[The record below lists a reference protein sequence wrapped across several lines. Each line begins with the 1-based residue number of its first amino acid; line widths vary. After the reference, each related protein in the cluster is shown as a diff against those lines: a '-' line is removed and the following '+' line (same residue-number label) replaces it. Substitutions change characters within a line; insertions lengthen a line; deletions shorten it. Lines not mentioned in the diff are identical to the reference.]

1 MSVFEKDYIV
11 TMSEMGISN
20 TITNGGILR
29 LFEDI
34 ACAHSDIVGLGINQI
49 EQTHLSWFLLQWKV
63 HVFKRAVYNE
73 AISIKTWSRNAS
85 KCLTYRDFEMYDQN
99 GNLICIAS
107 SKWALID
114 TTNGKILKIT
124 KDVIDRY
131 CPENEKNVFDE
142 IDIPKL
148 QVPKILESDVP
159 NYVFNVLRRDI
170 DINQHMHNLYYL
182 DYALE
187 ALPQDIYEVLS
198 NCNNFEIMYKS
209 GIQLGDTVNCFCIKQ
224 DNQYIVVMKN
234 AKEPDKLHCVV
245 KFSL

>member
-1 MSVFEKDYIV
+1 M
-11 TMSEMGISN
+11 
-20 TITNGGILR
+20 
-29 LFEDI
+29 
-34 ACAHSDIVGLGINQI
+34 
-49 EQTHLSWFLLQWKV
+49 
-63 HVFKRAVYNE
+63 
-73 AISIKTWSRNAS
+73 
-85 KCLTYRDFEMYDQN
+85 
-99 GNLICIAS
+99 
-107 SKWALID
+107 
-114 TTNGKILKIT
+114 
-124 KDVIDRY
+124 
-131 CPENEKNVFDE
+131 
-142 IDIPKL
+142 
-148 QVPKILESDVP
+148 PKILESDVP
-159 NYVFNVLRRDI
+159 NYVFNALRRDI